1 MIVYGIQDYSD
12 WDLRVD
18 EHEKAIDE
26 LRRVHEEY
34 KPNAAYYIE
43 RARNPDNA
51 IPAMEFA
58 DMLAAQRPK
67 EMP

>member
-1 MIVYGIQDYSD
+1 
-12 WDLRVD
+12 
-18 EHEKAIDE
+18 
-26 LRRVHEEY
+26 VHEEY

-43 RARNPDNA
+43 RARNPENA